1 VAAGIILAMR
11 EPRAPEAAFLGR
23 QRAHN
28 RERAMN
34 HIDLA
39 APGRPRFVLRFRPL
53 RAKGCS
59 LAFPCND
66 RGCVDLDALGD
77 GLLRSYLYA
86 RAVVG
91 AEFARPS
98 VEMSA
103 R

>member
-1 VAAGIILAMR
+1 MKNTIDFAAVGY
-11 EPRAPEAAFLGR
+11 
-23 QRAHN
+23 
-28 RERAMN
+28 
-34 HIDLA
+34 
-39 APGRPRFVLRFRPL
+39 PRFVLRFRPL
-53 RAKGCS
+53 RPKGRS

-98 VEMSA
+98 VELSA

>member
-1 VAAGIILAMR
+1 MNTIDFAAVGY
-11 EPRAPEAAFLGR
+11 
-23 QRAHN
+23 
-28 RERAMN
+28 
-34 HIDLA
+34 
-39 APGRPRFVLRFRPL
+39 PRFVLRFRSL
-53 RAKGCS
+53 RSKGSS

-98 VEMSA
+98 VELST

>member
-1 VAAGIILAMR
+1 
-11 EPRAPEAAFLGR
+11 
-23 QRAHN
+23 
-28 RERAMN
+28 MN
-34 HIDLA
+34 SIDFTA
-39 APGRPRFVLRFRPL
+39 VGHPAFVLRFRSL
-53 RAKGCS
+53 RPRGRS

-98 VEMSA
+98 VELSP

>member
-1 VAAGIILAMR
+1 MNTIDFAAVGY
-11 EPRAPEAAFLGR
+11 
-23 QRAHN
+23 
-28 RERAMN
+28 
-34 HIDLA
+34 
-39 APGRPRFVLRFRPL
+39 PRFVLRFRSL
-53 RAKGCS
+53 RSKGSS

-98 VEMSA
+98 VELSA

>member
-1 VAAGIILAMR
+1 MNTIDFAAV
-11 EPRAPEAAFLGR
+11 
-23 QRAHN
+23 
-28 RERAMN
+28 
-34 HIDLA
+34 
-39 APGRPRFVLRFRPL
+39 GRPSFVLRFRSIRP
-53 RAKGCS
+53 KGRS

-91 AEFARPS
+91 AEYERPS
-98 VEMSA
+98 VELSL